1 MSLQSLGVPVEYI
14 EFPGEGHGLEKPRY
28 QLVKMEAELA
38 WFDKWLN
45 GKTEWLDWQKLID
58 TVNGPSRTEAATPS
72 E

>member
-1 MSLQSLGVPVEYI
+1 
-14 EFPGEGHGLEKPRY
+14 
-28 QLVKMEAELA
+28 MEAELA